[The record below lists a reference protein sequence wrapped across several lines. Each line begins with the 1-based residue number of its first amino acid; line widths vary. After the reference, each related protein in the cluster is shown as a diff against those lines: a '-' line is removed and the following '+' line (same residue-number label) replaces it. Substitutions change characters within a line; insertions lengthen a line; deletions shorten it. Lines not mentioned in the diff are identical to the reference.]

1 MSVKAGR
8 DGSGRE
14 DQERAGPGEE
24 DTPTLSEAGGI
35 RYLHFGTEWVQGAMD
50 ISDPSSLVLEYTRQM
65 MAWLLFLDPPKAP
78 HAIGTLG
85 LGAASLTR
93 FCLKRTASR
102 MRVVEWNP
110 QVVAVCHMFFR
121 LPDQGRRLQVFLD
134 DAATWVASPDN
145 HGTCSAL
152 MVDLYDAHARGP
164 VRDSVEF
171 YGNCRKVLSEAGVL
185 TVNLFGEHESF
196 PRNIHNLDQAF
207 DGRVVLLPEIDA
219 GNRIA
224 LAFTGPVLEVEA
236 AALLARAEDVEG
248 KYGLPARRWAR
259 ALMRE
264 AGKTKGGLLTF

>member
-1 MSVKAGR
+1 MSVRAGSE
-8 DGSGRE
+8 GSGL
-14 DQERAGPGEE
+14 AGPSEE

-50 ISDPSSLVLEYTRQM
+50 ISEPSSLVLEYTRQM
-65 MAWLLFLDPPKAP
+65 MAWLLFLEPPKAP
-78 HAIGTLG
+78 LAIGTLG

-102 MRVVEWNP
+102 IRVVEWNP

-134 DAATWVASPDN
+134 DAATWVASPEN

-171 YGNCRKVLSEAGVL
+171 YGNCRKVLADAGVL

-196 PRNIHNLDQAF
+196 PRNIQNLDQAF

-236 AALLARAEDVEG
+236 ATLLARAEDVES

-264 AGKTKGGLLTF
+264 AGKSKDGLLTF